1 MIKTSKGSK
10 TSEIESLR
18 SLILLMAA
26 VCIAL
31 PSWGVLSEYNLDQ
44 TLISLSTDMAVLQQ
58 NVRKDIRRF
67 ENRQVEFRNE
77 ISHLDMTCD
86 ETAVMLYSQDER
98 YLYGTLQATQGMKDV
113 IRRIRSQ
120 REKLSQL
127 ELDLSIITRRYGELS
142 AFLQELADRPS
153 TPQSRE
159 ALRRCVIIADSLKL
173 SVDSCLHSVAVDK
186 TSYNN
191 LVSKAD
197 RLETYNNSVINNAQA
212 IMFGKGGEP
221 IWEFCNH
228 FSTRWREFK
237 DDLIWRF
244 FTGQSD
250 MDDWISK
257 EDRMYEYMDIKF
269 YISLILAICFYLLSR
284 FTRFCPGWIAEK
296 RIYWTLCF
304 WLTMNV
310 VGLIVIMLIMGFAPM
325 LQIIVSLDCE
335 LFLLALLILT
345 SSTVRLKKSQIWRT
359 LLSYLPMFVLTYILI
374 EYRQDLVPISTVTF
388 TVPFLFL
395 LALAAQGVIMAL
407 NLKKLDTTDCRIAW
421 INITVIASCFL
432 FICFGYTILGSL
444 VFFLWIG
451 LVTGIL
457 FFELV
462 KAFINKKQLVANGIL
477 GLTVR
482 LLLYPLA
489 IPAIMFAAIS
499 WVAHIYNFT
508 SWLIELMN
516 APFINMPD
524 KIGVISIAKIIYIY
538 GLGVLVNYGLTMAK
552 HILRRDAANRQ
563 GQVAVWISIGN
574 IITWLCY
581 VIAVILILNINKAGL
596 IAAVGGASVGIGFA
610 LKNTFEN
617 FFSGM
622 SLMAGRLRP
631 GDILEY
637 EGVRGKVLDIGII
650 STRMETED
658 GPIMTMPNRLLFEKN
673 FKNMTRNHRVE
684 LRHIVFDI
692 SAGND
697 PKLVRKIILDS
708 FHDIDGVVK
717 SRKHV
722 VIMRNFGGGIMR
734 IELKVWIDS
743 EKYLAAEPAVREAI
757 FEAFRRNDIQ
767 GATFLQHIDSKGTNS
782 IMTNN
787 ITIL

>member
-1 MIKTSKGSK
+1 MT
-10 TSEIESLR
+10 
-18 SLILLMAA
+18 A
-26 VCIAL
+26 VCFTL

-44 TLISLSTDMAVLQQ
+44 TLISLSADMAALQQ

-67 ENRQVEFRNE
+67 ENRQEEFRNE
-77 ISHLDMTCD
+77 IAHLDEMCD

-98 YLYGTLQATQGMKDV
+98 YLYGTLQATQGMKNV
-113 IRRIRSQ
+113 IRRIRS
-120 REKLSQL
+120 RKDKFTQL
-127 ELDLSIITRRYGELS
+127 ETDLSIITNRYDELS
-142 AFLQELADRPS
+142 SFLKGLETKTS
-153 TPQSRE
+153 TPGSRE
-159 ALRRCVIIADSLKL
+159 ALHKSIVIADSLKL
-173 SVDSCLHSVAVDK
+173 SVDSCITSVTEDK
-186 TSYNN
+186 TKYGN

-197 RLETYNNSVINNAQA
+197 RLEIYNNSVMDHAQTM
-212 IMFGKGGEP
+212 MFGKGGES

-228 FSTRWREFK
+228 FPTRWSEFK
-237 DDLIWRF
+237 DDLVWRF

-250 MDDWISK
+250 MDDWNSK
-257 EDRMYEYMDIKF
+257 EDRMYEYMDIQF
-269 YISLILAICFYLLSR
+269 YISLVLAICFYLLAR
-284 FTRFCPGWIAEK
+284 FTRFCPGWIATK

-304 WLTMNV
+304 WLLINV
-310 VGLIVIMLIMGFAPM
+310 IGSIIILLTMGFAPM

-335 LFLLALLILT
+335 LYLLALLILT

-359 LLSYLPMFVLTYILI
+359 LLSYLPMFALTYILI
-374 EYRQDLVPISTVTF
+374 GYRQDLVPVSTVTF
-388 TVPFLFL
+388 TAPFFFFS
-395 LALAAQGVIMAL
+395 AMVAQIVIMAY
-407 NLKKLDTTDCRIAW
+407 NLKKLENTDRRMAW
-421 INITVIASCFL
+421 ANITVIVSCFL

-444 VFFLWIG
+444 VFLLWIG

-462 KAFINKKQLVANGIL
+462 KAFINKNRLEKISIA
-477 GLTVR
+477 GLSVR

-508 SWLIELMN
+508 SWFIELMTT
-516 APFINMPD
+516 PFINMPD
-524 KIGVISIAKIIYIY
+524 KIGVISIAKIVYIY
-538 GLGVLVNYGLTMAK
+538 GLGVLVNYGLTQAK

-574 IITWLCY
+574 IIIWLFY
-581 VIAVILILNINKAGL
+581 IVAVILILDINKAGL

-658 GPIMTMPNRLLFEKN
+658 GPIMTMPNRQLFEKN
-673 FKNMTRNHRVE
+673 FKNMTRNHSVE

-692 SAGND
+692 SENND
-697 PKLVRKIILDS
+697 PKLVRRIILDS
-708 FHDIDGVVK
+708 FQDIDGVDR

-722 VIMRNFGGGIMR
+722 VIMRNFGSGVMR
-734 IELKVWIDS
+734 VELKVWIDS
-743 EKYLAAEPAVREAI
+743 EKYLATEPAIREAI

-767 GATFLQHIDSKGTNS
+767 GATFFQHIDSKGSDS
-782 IMTNN
+782 IMT
-787 ITIL
+787 I

>member
-1 MIKTSKGSK
+1 MTSK
-10 TSEIESLR
+10 IER
-18 SLILLMAA
+18 VRALILLMTA
-26 VCIAL
+26 VCFTL

-44 TLISLSTDMAVLQQ
+44 TLISLSADMEALQQ

-67 ENRQVEFRNE
+67 ENRQIEFRNE
-77 ISHLDMTCD
+77 IAHLDEMCD

-98 YLYGTLQATQGMKDV
+98 YLYGTLQATQGMKNV

-120 REKLSQL
+120 KDKLTQL
-127 ELDLSIITRRYGELS
+127 ETDLSIITNRYSELS
-142 AFLQELADRPS
+142 NFLKGLETKLS
-153 TPQSRE
+153 TPKSRE
-159 ALRRCVIIADSLKL
+159 ALHKSAVIADSLKL
-173 SVDSCLHSVAVDK
+173 SVDSCISSVTEDK
-186 TSYNN
+186 TKYRN
-191 LVSKAD
+191 LLGKAD
-197 RLETYNNSVINNAQA
+197 RLEIYNNSVMSHAQI

-221 IWEFCNH
+221 IWEYCNH
-228 FSTRWREFK
+228 FSTRWSEFK

-250 MDDWISK
+250 MEDWNSK

-269 YISLILAICFYLLSR
+269 YISLVLAICFYLLAR
-284 FTRFCPGWIAEK
+284 FTRFCPVWIAKK
-296 RIYWTLCF
+296 RIYWALCF
-304 WLTMNV
+304 WLLTNV
-310 VGLIVIMLIMGFAPM
+310 IGLIIILLIMRFAPM

-345 SSTVRLKKSQIWRT
+345 SSTVRLKRNQIWRT
-359 LLSYLPMFVLTYILI
+359 LLSYLPMFALTYILI

-388 TVPFLFL
+388 TAPFFFL
-395 LALAAQGVIMAL
+395 LAIVGQTVIIAL
-407 NLKKLDTTDCRIAW
+407 NLKKLDNTDRKMAW
-421 INITVIASCFL
+421 ANITVITSCFV

-444 VFFLWIG
+444 LFLLWIG

-462 KAFINKKQLVANGIL
+462 KAFINKKRLVKNSVA

-489 IPAIMFAAIS
+489 IPAIVLAAIS

-508 SWLIELMN
+508 SWFIEQMN
-516 APFINMPD
+516 TPFVNMPD
-524 KIGVISIAKIIYIY
+524 KIGVISIAKILYIY
-538 GLGVLVNYGLTMAK
+538 GLGVIVNYGLTLVK
-552 HILRRDAANRQ
+552 HVLRRDAANRQ
-563 GQVAVWISIGN
+563 GQIAVWISIGN

-581 VIAVILILNINKAGL
+581 IIAVILILDINKAGL

-610 LKNTFEN
+610 LKDTFEN
-617 FFSGM
+617 FFSGLT
-622 SLMAGRLRP
+622 LMTGRLRP

-650 STRMETED
+650 STQMETED
-658 GPIMTMPNRLLFEKN
+658 GPIMTMPNRQLFEKN
-673 FKNMTRNHRVE
+673 FKNMTRNHSVE

-692 SAGND
+692 SDNND

-708 FHDIDGVVK
+708 FHGIDGVDE

-722 VIMRNFGGGIMR
+722 VIMRNFGSGIMR
-734 IELKVWIDS
+734 VELKVWIDS
-743 EKYLAAEPAVREAI
+743 EKYLATEPAVREAI
-757 FEAFRRNDIQ
+757 FEAFRQNDIQ
-767 GATFLQHIDSKGTNS
+767 GATFFQQIDSKGTDS

-787 ITIL
+787 ITFL

>member
-1 MIKTSKGSK
+1 MASK
-10 TSEIESLR
+10 IERLR
-18 SLILLMAA
+18 LLILLITAM
-26 VCIAL
+26 CFTS
-31 PSWGVLSEYNLDQ
+31 PSRGVLSEYNLDQ
-44 TLISLSTDMAVLQQ
+44 TLISLSADMEALQQ
-58 NVRKDIRRF
+58 NVRKDICRF
-67 ENRQVEFRNE
+67 ENRQEEFRNE
-77 ISHLDMTCD
+77 IAYLDEICD

-98 YLYGTLQATQGMKDV
+98 YLYGTLQATQGMKNI

-120 REKLSQL
+120 KEKLAQL
-127 ELDLSIITRRYGELS
+127 ETDLSIITNRYGELS
-142 AFLQELADRPS
+142 NFLKGLETKLS
-153 TPQSRE
+153 TPSRA
-159 ALRRCVIIADSLKL
+159 ALHKSVVIADSLKL
-173 SVDSCLHSVAVDK
+173 SVDSCISSVTEDK
-186 TSYNN
+186 TKYRN

-197 RLETYNNSVINNAQA
+197 RLEIYNNSVMSHAQT

-228 FSTRWREFK
+228 FSTRWSEFK

-250 MDDWISK
+250 MEDWNSK

-269 YISLILAICFYLLSR
+269 YISLFLAVCFYLLTR
-284 FTRFCPGWIAEK
+284 FTRFCPGWIAKK

-304 WLTMNV
+304 WLLTNII
-310 VGLIVIMLIMGFAPM
+310 GLIIILLIMGFAPM

-359 LLSYLPMFVLTYILI
+359 LLSYLPMFVLTYIII

-388 TVPFLFL
+388 TAPFFFFL
-395 LALAAQGVIMAL
+395 AFTGQTVIMAL
-407 NLKKLDTTDCRIAW
+407 DLKKLDNTDRRMAWVNIIIIAL
-421 INITVIASCFL
+421 CL
-432 FICFGYTILGSL
+432 LLICFGYTIFGSL
-444 VFFLWIG
+444 VFLLWIG

-457 FFELV
+457 FFELA
-462 KAFINKKQLVANGIL
+462 KAFINKKQLVKNSVAS
-477 GLTVR
+477 LTVR

-489 IPAIMFAAIS
+489 IPAIVFAAIS

-508 SWLIELMN
+508 SWFLELTN
-516 APFINMPD
+516 TPFVNMPD
-524 KIGVISIAKIIYIY
+524 KIGVISIAKILYIY
-538 GLGVLVNYGLTMAK
+538 GLGVIVSYGLTLVK
-552 HILRRDAANRQ
+552 QILRRDAANRQ

-574 IITWLCY
+574 IMTWLCY
-581 VIAVILILNINKAGL
+581 IIAVVLILDINKAGL

-622 SLMAGRLRP
+622 SLMTGRLRP

-637 EGVRGKVLDIGII
+637 EGVRGKIIDIGII

-658 GPIMTMPNRLLFEKN
+658 GPIMTMPNRQLFEKN
-673 FKNMTRNHRVE
+673 FKNMTRNHNVE

-692 SAGND
+692 SENND

-708 FHDIDGVVK
+708 FHGIDGVDE

-722 VIMRNFGGGIMR
+722 VIMRNFGSGVMR
-734 IELKVWIDS
+734 VELKVWIDS
-743 EKYLAAEPAVREAI
+743 EKYLATEPAVREAI

-767 GATFLQHIDSKGTNS
+767 GATFFQHIDSKETDS
-782 IMTNN
+782 VMTEG
-787 ITIL
+787 ITI

>member
-1 MIKTSKGSK
+1 M
-10 TSEIESLR
+10 
-18 SLILLMAA
+18 ILLMTA
-26 VCIAL
+26 VCFTL

-44 TLISLSTDMAVLQQ
+44 TLISLSADMAALQQ

-67 ENRQVEFRNE
+67 ENRQEEFRNE
-77 ISHLDMTCD
+77 IAHLDEMCD

-113 IRRIRSQ
+113 VRRIRSQ
-120 REKLSQL
+120 KEKLAQL
-127 ELDLSIITRRYGELS
+127 ETDLSIITNRYDELS
-142 AFLQELADRPS
+142 DFLKGLETKLS
-153 TPQSRE
+153 TPASRE
-159 ALRRCVIIADSLKL
+159 ALHKSVVIADSLKL
-173 SVDSCLHSVAVDK
+173 SVDGCINSVTEDK
-186 TSYNN
+186 TKYRN

-197 RLETYNNSVINNAQA
+197 RLEVYTNSVMSHTQTV
-212 IMFGKGGEP
+212 MFGKGGES

-228 FSTRWREFK
+228 FSTRWSEFK

-250 MDDWISK
+250 MEDWNSK
-257 EDRMYEYMDIKF
+257 EDRMYEYMDVKF
-269 YISLILAICFYLLSR
+269 YISLFLAICFYLLTR
-284 FTRFCPGWIAEK
+284 FTRFCPGWIARK

-304 WLTMNV
+304 WLLTNV
-310 VGLIVIMLIMGFAPM
+310 VGLIIIMLIMGFAPM

-359 LLSYLPMFVLTYILI
+359 LLSYLPMFALTYILI

-388 TVPFLFL
+388 TAPFFFFS
-395 LALAAQGVIMAL
+395 AFAGQTVIMAL
-407 NLKKLDTTDCRIAW
+407 NLKKLDKTDRRMAW
-421 INITVIASCFL
+421 VNITVIASCL
-432 FICFGYTILGSL
+432 LVICFGYTILGSL
-444 VFFLWIG
+444 VFLLWIG

-457 FFELV
+457 FFELA
-462 KAFINKKQLVANGIL
+462 KAFINKKQLVKNSVVS
-477 GLTVR
+477 LTVR

-489 IPAIMFAAIS
+489 IPAIVFAAIS

-508 SWLIELMN
+508 SWFLELAN
-516 APFINMPD
+516 TPFVNMPD
-524 KIGVISIAKIIYIY
+524 RIGVISIAKIIYIY
-538 GLGVLVNYGLTMAK
+538 GLGVLVNYGLTLAK
-552 HILRRDAANRQ
+552 RILRRDAANRQ

-581 VIAVILILNINKAGL
+581 IIAVILILDINKAGL

-610 LKNTFEN
+610 LKDTFEN
-617 FFSGM
+617 FFSGLT
-622 SLMAGRLRP
+622 LMTGRLRP

-658 GPIMTMPNRLLFEKN
+658 GPIMTMPNRQLFEKN
-673 FKNMTRNHRVE
+673 FKNMTRNHSVE

-692 SAGND
+692 SENND

-708 FHDIDGVVK
+708 FQDIDGVDET
-717 SRKHV
+717 RKHV
-722 VIMRNFGGGIMR
+722 VIMRNFGGGVMR
-734 IELKVWIDS
+734 VELKVWIDS
-743 EKYLAAEPAVREAI
+743 EKYLATEPAVREAI
-757 FEAFRRNDIQ
+757 FEAFRRNDIHA
-767 GATFLQHIDSKGTNS
+767 ATFLQHIDSKASDS
-782 IMTNN
+782 IMTNH
-787 ITIL
+787 ITIF

>member
-1 MIKTSKGSK
+1 MISK
-10 TSEIESLR
+10 IERLR
-18 SLILLMAA
+18 VLILLLAA
-26 VCIAL
+26 VCSTL

-44 TLISLSTDMAVLQQ
+44 TLISLSADMKALQQ

-67 ENRQVEFRNE
+67 ENRQKEFCNE
-77 ISHLDMTCD
+77 IEHLDEMCD
-86 ETAVMLYSQDER
+86 ETSVMLYSQDER
-98 YLYGTLQATQGMKDV
+98 YLYGTLQATQGMKNV

-120 REKLSQL
+120 KEKLTQL
-127 ELDLSIITRRYGELS
+127 ETDLSIITNPYGELS
-142 AFLQELADRPS
+142 NFLKGLETKLS
-153 TPQSRE
+153 TPKSRD
-159 ALRRCVIIADSLKL
+159 ALYKSVVIADSLKL
-173 SVDSCLHSVAVDK
+173 SVDSCISSVAEDK
-186 TSYNN
+186 TKYRN

-197 RLETYNNSVINNAQA
+197 RLEIYNNSVMSHAQT

-221 IWEFCNH
+221 LWDFCNH
-228 FSTRWREFK
+228 FSTRWCEFK

-250 MDDWISK
+250 LEDWNSK

-269 YISLILAICFYLLSR
+269 YISLVLAIYFYLLAR
-284 FTRFCPGWIAEK
+284 FTRFCPGWIAKK

-304 WLTMNV
+304 WLTVNV

-335 LFLLALLILT
+335 LFFLALLILT

-359 LLSYLPMFVLTYILI
+359 ILSYLPMFALTYILI

-388 TVPFLFL
+388 TVPFFFFL
-395 LALAAQGVIMAL
+395 AVVGQTVIMAL
-407 NLKKLDTTDCRIAW
+407 NLKKLDNTDRQMAW
-421 INITVIASCFL
+421 VNITVIASCL
-432 FICFGYTILGSL
+432 LLICFGYTILGSL
-444 VFFLWIG
+444 VFLLWIG

-457 FFELV
+457 FFELA
-462 KAFINKKQLVANGIL
+462 KAFINKKQLVKNSVASM
-477 GLTVR
+477 TVR
-482 LLLYPLA
+482 LLIYPLA
-489 IPAIMFAAIS
+489 IPAIVFASIS

-508 SWLIELMN
+508 TWFLELTN
-516 APFINMPD
+516 TPFVNMPD
-524 KIGVISIAKIIYIY
+524 KIGVISIAKILYIY
-538 GLGVLVNYGLTMAK
+538 GLGVIVNYGLTLVK
-552 HILRRDAANRQ
+552 HVLRRDAANQQ

-581 VIAVILILNINKAGL
+581 IIVVILILDINKAGL

-622 SLMAGRLRP
+622 SLMTGRVRP

-658 GPIMTMPNRLLFEKN
+658 GPIMTMPNRQLFEKN
-673 FKNMTRNHRVE
+673 FKNMTRNHSVE

-692 SAGND
+692 SENND

-708 FHDIDGVVK
+708 FQDIDGVDEN
-717 SRKHV
+717 RKHV
-722 VIMRNFGGGIMR
+722 VIMRNFGSGVMR
-734 IELKVWIDS
+734 VELKVWIDS
-743 EKYLAAEPAVREAI
+743 EKYLATEPAVREAI
-757 FEAFRRNDIQ
+757 FEAFRSHDIHA
-767 GATFLQHIDSKGTNS
+767 ATFLQQIAAKSAYS
-782 IMTNN
+782 FMTD
-787 ITIL
+787 

>member
-1 MIKTSKGSK
+1 M
-10 TSEIESLR
+10 
-18 SLILLMAA
+18 ILLITAM
-26 VCIAL
+26 CFTS
-31 PSWGVLSEYNLDQ
+31 PSRGVLSEYNLDQ
-44 TLISLSTDMAVLQQ
+44 TLISLSADMEALQQ

-67 ENRQVEFRNE
+67 ENRQEEFRNE
-77 ISHLDMTCD
+77 IAYLDDICD

-98 YLYGTLQATQGMKDV
+98 YLYGTLQATQGMKNI

-120 REKLSQL
+120 KEKLAQL
-127 ELDLSIITRRYGELS
+127 ETDLSIITNRYGELS
-142 AFLQELADRPS
+142 NFLKGLETKLS
-153 TPQSRE
+153 TPSRA
-159 ALRRCVIIADSLKL
+159 ALHKSVVIADSLKL
-173 SVDSCLHSVAVDK
+173 SVDSCISSVTEDK
-186 TSYNN
+186 TKYRN

-197 RLETYNNSVINNAQA
+197 RLEIYNNSVMSHAQT

-228 FSTRWREFK
+228 FSTRWSEFK

-250 MDDWISK
+250 MEDWNSK

-269 YISLILAICFYLLSR
+269 YISLFLAVCFYLLTR
-284 FTRFCPGWIAEK
+284 FTRFCPGWIAKK

-304 WLTMNV
+304 WLLTNII
-310 VGLIVIMLIMGFAPM
+310 GLIIILLIMGFAPM

-359 LLSYLPMFVLTYILI
+359 LLSYLPMFVLTYIII

-388 TVPFLFL
+388 TAPFFFFL
-395 LALAAQGVIMAL
+395 AFTGQTVIMAL
-407 NLKKLDTTDCRIAW
+407 NLKKLDNTDRRMAWVNIIIIAL
-421 INITVIASCFL
+421 CL
-432 FICFGYTILGSL
+432 LLICFGYTIFGSL
-444 VFFLWIG
+444 VFLLWIG

-457 FFELV
+457 FFELA
-462 KAFINKKQLVANGIL
+462 KAFINKKQLVKNSVAS
-477 GLTVR
+477 LTVR

-489 IPAIMFAAIS
+489 IPAIVFAAIS

-508 SWLIELMN
+508 SWFLELTN
-516 APFINMPD
+516 TPFVNMPD
-524 KIGVISIAKIIYIY
+524 KIGVISIAKILYIY
-538 GLGVLVNYGLTMAK
+538 GLGVIVSYGLTLVK
-552 HILRRDAANRQ
+552 QILRRDAANRQ

-574 IITWLCY
+574 IIIWLCY
-581 VIAVILILNINKAGL
+581 IIAVVLILDINKAGL

-622 SLMAGRLRP
+622 SLMTGRLRP

-637 EGVRGKVLDIGII
+637 EGVRGKIIDIGII

-658 GPIMTMPNRLLFEKN
+658 GPIMTMPNRQLFEKN
-673 FKNMTRNHRVE
+673 FKNMTRNHNVE

-692 SAGND
+692 SENND

-708 FHDIDGVVK
+708 FHGIDGVDE

-722 VIMRNFGGGIMR
+722 VIMRNFGSGVMR
-734 IELKVWIDS
+734 VELKVWIDS
-743 EKYLAAEPAVREAI
+743 EKYLATEPAVREAI

-767 GATFLQHIDSKGTNS
+767 GATFFQHIDSKKTDS
-782 IMTNN
+782 VMTEG
-787 ITIL
+787 ITI